1 MTGTTR
7 ICPDHRSYDGLM
19 QGILD
24 VLSFSASVTGPIFII
39 LGLGHLLMRVG
50 VLNDRFIEAGS
61 RLVFLIA
68 LPVLL
73 FLSLSSTR
81 IDAASNL
88 TLVGLGLLMTLSTW
102 LLLEWLASRWVQPPR
117 DRGVVVQGAFRSNM
131 GVVGLAYCLNA
142 YGQPGLAT
150 ASLYL
155 GIVTILY
162 NVLAIVTLHRSIDQR
177 RPDPR
182 RLALATVRNPIIIG
196 IVAGLL
202 ASLLSLE
209 LPAVA
214 KQAARYLA
222 DLTLPLALLCT
233 GAALDFRA
241 LQGALRNTALATVGK
256 LIFIPLVFTSVA
268 LLAGERGME
277 LGIVMLMASAPTAA
291 ASYVMVRALGGN
303 AGLAAN
309 IIALTTLGSI
319 VTTSLGI
326 MLLRGLELM

>member
-1 MTGTTR
+1 
-7 ICPDHRSYDGLM
+7 M
-19 QGILD
+19 QGVLD
-24 VLSFSASVTGPIFII
+24 ILSFSASVTGPIFII
-39 LGLGHLLMRVG
+39 LGLGQLLMRLG

-73 FLSLSSTR
+73 FLSLSGTR

-88 TLVGLGLLMTLSTW
+88 SLVGLGLIITLTSW
-102 LLLEWLASRWVQPPR
+102 LLLEWLAGRWVQPPR

-142 YGQPGLAT
+142 YGQAGLAT

-155 GIVTILY
+155 GAVTILY

-182 RLALATVRNPIIIG
+182 RLALAILRNPIIIG

-202 ASLLSLE
+202 ASLLSLQ
-209 LPAVA
+209 LPGVLNR
-214 KQAARYLA
+214 AAGYLA

-241 LQGALRNTALATVGK
+241 LQAAMRNTAMATVGK
-256 LIFIPLVFTSVA
+256 LIFIPVIFTGVA
-268 LLAGERGME
+268 LLAGQRGVE
-277 LGIVMLMASAPTAA
+277 LGIIMLMASAPTAA

-303 AGLAAN
+303 ASLAAN

-326 MLLRGLELM
+326 MVLRGLGLM